1 MKVQQADPWQAWI
14 AYLGTLDWAAGD
26 TKHSQSYTAFIRA
39 GSLGIDP
46 AAARREVEA
55 RIRSSGGKVVPRDM
69 ERQIER
75 GYAYA
80 RKDATEGVAP
90 VATSVTRS
98 YYSAAD
104 LVTRADRQR
113 EFTWEDLSRRSPV
126 DPSGLTSAQYLDAV
140 FRPGESVVIVKHR
153 EDPGR
158 VYVAGSGESW
168 VNGMREEEGVLYL
181 SNPTNGARKLNDAGN
196 MSLRSEGNVT
206 AYRHLVVES
215 DRTIPIL
222 WIRAMVQIPLPIVA
236 IYTSGGKSV
245 HFLVRVDAA
254 DKVEWQDALDR
265 LRPGLVRLGADPAA
279 MSGVRLT
286 RLPGAM
292 RGERRQLLLFLD
304 PAASSTPIAERPE
317 RPAADPVGEARQM
330 FNTREIASYTADEWA
345 AEVERRKQDKMKWGQ
360 QYE

>member
-140 FRPGESVVIVKHR
+140 FRPGENVVIVKHR

-317 RPAADPVGEARQM
+317 RPAADPAGEAREM